1 MTVTSRGSRTHEVL
15 NQSTPLVDYNLFDT
29 DPVLGEALYREG
41 AGWAEDELRALG
53 AKVGSE
59 EVIAWGFLAN
69 EHRPVLHTHDRFG
82 YRIDEVEFHSAW
94 HRLLELSVGAGIAG
108 RPWRASPSGNGAHVA
123 RAAASL
129 LTSQNEAGHGCPVT
143 MTYASVPALRYQPEL
158 AAAWIPKITS
168 DVYDARLLPMD
179 QKKGVLLGM
188 AMTEKQ
194 GGSDVRANTTRA
206 VPTGRAGPGGEYLLT
221 GHKWF
226 CSAPMCDAFLVLAA
240 TDKGIGCFLAPRF
253 LPDGKRNAFLFQ
265 RLKDKLGNRSN
276 ASSEVELDGAAAFMV
291 GEDGHG
297 VRTILE
303 MASHTRLDCVI
314 GSAAL
319 MRQALVQ
326 ATHHVRE
333 RAAFGKKLI
342 EQPLMQSVVAD
353 LVLES
358 EAATMLAMRLARA
371 YDAPLDHPSEILF
384 RRIATPVA
392 KYWVCKRAI
401 AHVAE
406 ALECL
411 GGNGFIEECMLPRLY
426 RESPVNSLWEGSG
439 NVMCLDVLRATMREP
454 GTVDALFEE
463 IHLARGADARFDE
476 FATRVRAWMGQNDRE
491 RAARRI
497 TEGLALLLEGS
508 LFLRHGTPALADAF
522 CAARLGPEAG
532 RWFGALPS
540 GVDTAAILRRAPAL

>member
-1 MTVTSRGSRTHEVL
+1 MSIVSRTPSRTHEVL
-15 NQSTPLVDYNLFDT
+15 NQPAPLVDYNLFDS
-29 DPVLGEALYREG
+29 DPALVEALHREG
-41 AGWAEDELRALG
+41 AAWAEAELRALG

-59 EVIAWGFLAN
+59 EVIEWGFLAN
-69 EHRPVLHTHDRFG
+69 VHRPVLHTHDRFG
-82 YRIDEVEFHSAW
+82 YRIDEVEFHPAW

-108 RPWRASPSGNGAHVA
+108 RPWRDTRKGAHVA
-123 RAAASL
+123 RAAASMI
-129 LTSQNEAGHGCPVT
+129 TSQNEAGHGCPVT
-143 MTYASVPALRYQPEL
+143 MTYASVPALRFQPDV
-158 AAAWIPKITS
+158 AAAWIPKIAS
-168 DVYDARLLPMD
+168 DVYDARIRPMD
-179 QKKGVLLGM
+179 QKTGVLLGM

-206 VPTGRAGPGGEYLLT
+206 VATSQGGAGGEYLLT

-240 TDKGIGCFLAPRF
+240 TARGIGCFLMPRF
-253 LPDGKRNAFLFQ
+253 LPDGKRNSFFFQ

-276 ASSEVELDGAAAFMV
+276 ASSEVELDGAVATMV
-291 GEDGHG
+291 GEEGHG

-326 ATHHVRE
+326 ASHHVRE
-333 RAAFGKKLI
+333 RSAFGKRLI
-342 EQPLMQSVVAD
+342 EQPLMQNVVAD

-371 YDAPLDHPSEILF
+371 YDAPADHPSEVMF
-384 RRIATPVA
+384 RRIATPIA

-401 AHVAE
+401 LHVGE

-411 GGNGFIEECMLPRLY
+411 GGNGFIEECILPRLY

-439 NVMCLDVLRATMREP
+439 NVMCLDVLRAAVREP
-454 GTVDALFEE
+454 ASMDALFAEVR
-463 IHLARGADARFDE
+463 LAEGADRRFDDL
-476 FATRVRAWMGQNDRE
+476 AARVQGWLGAAERE
-491 RAARRI
+491 RAARTI
-497 TEGLALLLEGS
+497 TEGLALLLQGS
-508 LFLRHGTPALADAF
+508 LLLRFGSAAMADAF
-522 CAARLGPEAG
+522 CASRLGADAG
-532 RWFGALPS
+532 RGFGTLPA
-540 GVDTAAILRRAPAL
+540 GVDIDAILRRAPAI

>member
-1 MTVTSRGSRTHEVL
+1 MSIASRRSSRTHEVL

-29 DPVLGEALYREG
+29 DPALVEAAHREG
-41 AGWAEDELRALG
+41 ADWAEADLRALG

-82 YRIDEVEFHSAW
+82 YRIDEVEFHPAW

-108 RPWRASPSGNGAHVA
+108 RPWRDGRKGAHVA
-123 RAAASL
+123 RAAASM

-143 MTYASVPALRYQPEL
+143 MTYASVPALRHQAEV

-168 DVYDARLLPMD
+168 DIYDARLLPLD
-179 QKKGVLLGM
+179 QKAGVLVGM

-206 VPTGRAGPGGEYLLT
+206 VAKGRGGPGGEYLLT

-226 CSAPMCDAFLVLAA
+226 CSAPMCDAFLVLATTA
-240 TDKGIGCFLAPRF
+240 RGIGCFLLPRF
-253 LPDGKRNAFLFQ
+253 LPDGTRNAFFFQ

-276 ASSEVELDGAAAFMV
+276 ASSEIELDGASATLI
-291 GEDGHG
+291 GEEGHG

-319 MRQALVQ
+319 MRQGLVQ
-326 ATHHVRE
+326 ASHHVRE
-333 RAAFGKKLI
+333 RAAFGKRLI
-342 EQPLMQSVVAD
+342 EQPLMQNVMAD

-371 YDAPLDHPSEILF
+371 YDAPADHPSEVVF
-384 RRIATPVA
+384 RRIATPIA

-411 GGNGFIEECMLPRLY
+411 GGNGFIEECILPRLY

-439 NVMCLDVLRATMREP
+439 NVMCLDVLRAAMREP
-454 GTVDALFEE
+454 ASIDVLFDE
-463 IHLARGADARFDE
+463 IQLAKGADPRLDDL
-476 FATRVRAWMGQNDRE
+476 ATRVRAWLADEERE

-508 LFLRHGTPALADAF
+508 LLFRHGSPAMADAF
-522 CAARLGPEAG
+522 SASRLGADAARG
-532 RWFGALPS
+532 FGALPA
-540 GVDTAAILRRAPAL
+540 GVDIAAILGRAPSI

>member
-1 MTVTSRGSRTHEVL
+1 MSIASRRPSRTHEVL
-15 NQSTPLVDYNLFDT
+15 NQAAPLVDYNLFET
-29 DPVLGEALYREG
+29 DPALIEAVEREG
-41 AGWAEDELRALG
+41 AGWAAAELHALG

-69 EHRPVLHTHDRFG
+69 DNPPILHTHDRFG
-82 YRIDEVEFHSAW
+82 YRIDEVEFHPAW

-108 RPWRASPSGNGAHVA
+108 RPWRDTRAGAHVA
-123 RAAASL
+123 RAAASML
-129 LTSQNEAGHGCPVT
+129 ASQNEAGHGCPVT
-143 MTYASVPALRYQPEL
+143 MTYASVPALSAAPEI

-179 QKKGVLLGM
+179 RKAGVLLGM

-206 VPTGRAGPGGEYLLT
+206 VATGRAGPGEEYLVT

-226 CSAPMCDAFLVLAA
+226 CSAPMCDAFLMLAA
-240 TDKGIGCFLAPRF
+240 APRGLGCFLLPRF
-253 LPDGKRNAFLFQ
+253 LPNGTRNAFFFQ

-276 ASSEVELDGAAAFMV
+276 ASSEVEFDGAWATLV
-291 GEDGHG
+291 GEEGHG
-297 VRTILE
+297 IRTILE

-326 ATHHVRE
+326 ASHHVRQ
-333 RAAFGKKLI
+333 RAAFGKRLI
-342 EQPLMQSVVAD
+342 EHPLMQNVIAD

-358 EAATMLAMRLARA
+358 EAATLLAMRLARA
-371 YDAPLDHPSEILF
+371 YDARAGHSDEIAF
-384 RRIATPVA
+384 RRIATPIA

-401 AHVAE
+401 AHVGE

-411 GGNGFIEECMLPRLY
+411 GGNGFIEECILPRLY
-426 RESPVNSLWEGSG
+426 RESPINSLWEGSG
-439 NVMCLDVLRATMREP
+439 NVMCLDVLRAAARET
-454 GTVDALFEE
+454 GSLDALFAE
-463 IHLARGADARFDE
+463 IQLAQGVDRRFDE
-476 FATRVRAWMGQNDRE
+476 LATRVRSWLAEGDRE

-508 LFLRHGTPALADAF
+508 LLLRHGSPAMADAF
-522 CAARLGPEAG
+522 CASRLGADAG
-532 RWFGALPS
+532 RGFGTLPA
-540 GVDTAAILRRAPAL
+540 GVDLAAILGRMERF